1 MALQITVRQCIAKPG
16 RHRVRI
22 DDKTMNTP
30 LVRALALSA
39 LVCSVAACD
48 GGKNKAPPPPPVP
61 EVGVIT
67 LQPKPAQ
74 LYSELPGRVTA
85 TRTAEIRPQ
94 VAGILQKRLFTEG
107 SEVKAGQALYQIDA
121 DAYRAAVGRTR
132 GVLVSAEAQATNT
145 RTIAQRYQTLFERQL
160 ASQQDRD
167 NTRANQ
173 LRAEAD
179 VVAAKAALDAAQ
191 VELDRTR
198 ISAPISGR
206 IGRSQVTEGALVR
219 VAQDAPLAVIQQLD
233 TVNVDVT
240 QSSAELLRLQ
250 RELASGRLQQ
260 DKAVTARV
268 MLTLED
274 GSAYPEAGELR
285 FSEVTVDAGTG
296 SVLLRASFPNP
307 RRELLPGMFVRARV
321 GQAVATQALLVP
333 QAGVS
338 RNARGLPT
346 VLVIGADDMAEERV
360 LTTGRVIDNQ
370 WQVLDGLKAGD
381 RVIVEGLQRAK
392 AGNKV
397 KPVPAGSK
405 PAPGGPPGAPPAGAP
420 SAAPKG

>member
-1 MALQITVRQCIAKPG
+1 MRTIYRTALMGLFAGV
-16 RHRVRI
+16 
-22 DDKTMNTP
+22 
-30 LVRALALSA
+30 LL
-39 LVCSVAACD
+39 AACGD
-48 GGKNKAPPPPPVP
+48 NKPKGPPAPPVP
-61 EVGVIT
+61 EVGIIV
-67 LQPKPAQ
+67 LAPKPAQ

-94 VAGILQKRLFTEG
+94 VAGLLQKRLFTEG
-107 SEVKAGQALYQIDA
+107 AEVKAGQALYQIDA
-121 DAYRAAVGRTR
+121 DAYRAAVGRAR

-145 RTIAQRYQTLFERQL
+145 RTIAQRYQSLFERQL

-173 LRAEAD
+173 LRAEAE
-179 VVAAKAALDAAQ
+179 VVTAKAALDAAQ
-191 VELDRTR
+191 VDLDRTR
-198 ISAPISGR
+198 ITAPISGR
-206 IGRSQVTEGALVR
+206 IGRSQVTEGALVK
-219 VAQDAPLAVIQQLD
+219 VAQDAPLAVVQQLD
-233 TVNVDVT
+233 PVNVDVS

-250 RELASGRLQQ
+250 RELASGRLQP

-268 MLTLED
+268 QLTLED
-274 GSAYPEAGELR
+274 GSPYAEAGEMR

-321 GQAVATQALLVP
+321 GQAVATEALLVP

-346 VLVIGADDMAEERV
+346 ALVVGADDVAEERL
-360 LTTGRVIDNQ
+360 LTVGRVIDNQ

-405 PAPGGPPGAPPAGAP
+405 PAPGGPPGAPGAPGMPAAGAP
-420 SAAPKG
+420 PAAAKG

>member
-1 MALQITVRQCIAKPG
+1 MRTIYRTALMGLFAGV
-16 RHRVRI
+16 
-22 DDKTMNTP
+22 
-30 LVRALALSA
+30 LL
-39 LVCSVAACD
+39 AACGD
-48 GGKNKAPPPPPVP
+48 NKPKGPPAPPVP
-61 EVGVIT
+61 EVGIIV
-67 LQPKPAQ
+67 LAPKPAQ

-94 VAGILQKRLFTEG
+94 VAGLLQKRLFTEG
-107 SEVKAGQALYQIDA
+107 AEVKAGQALYQIDA
-121 DAYRAAVGRTR
+121 DAYRAAVGRAR

-145 RTIAQRYQTLFERQL
+145 RTIAQRYQSLFERQL

-179 VVAAKAALDAAQ
+179 VVTAKAALDAAQ
-191 VELDRTR
+191 VDLDRTR
-198 ISAPISGR
+198 ITAPISGR
-206 IGRSQVTEGALVR
+206 IGRSQVTEGALVK
-219 VAQDAPLAVIQQLD
+219 VAQDAPLAVVQQLD
-233 TVNVDVT
+233 PVNVDVS

-250 RELASGRLQQ
+250 RELASGRLQP

-268 MLTLED
+268 QLTLED
-274 GSAYPEAGELR
+274 GSPYAEAGEMR

-321 GQAVATQALLVP
+321 GQAVATEALLVP

-346 VLVIGADDMAEERV
+346 ALVVGAADVAEERL
-360 LTTGRVIDNQ
+360 LTVGRVIDNQ

-405 PAPGGPPGAPPAGAP
+405 PAPGGPPGAPGAPGMPAAGAP
-420 SAAPKG
+420 PAAAKG

>member
-1 MALQITVRQCIAKPG
+1 
-16 RHRVRI
+16 
-22 DDKTMNTP
+22 MNTP
-30 LVRALALSA
+30 LVRAVALSA

-121 DAYRAAVGRTR
+121 DAYRAAVGRSR
-132 GVLVSAEAQATNT
+132 GVLVSAEAQAANT
-145 RTIAQRYQTLFERQL
+145 RTVAQRYQTLFERQL

-250 RELASGRLQQ
+250 RELASGKLQQ

-321 GQAVATQALLVP
+321 GQAVATEALLVP
-333 QAGVS
+333 QVGVS

-346 VLVIGADDMAEERV
+346 VLVVGADDMAEERV

-381 RVIVEGLQRAK
+381 RVIIEGLQRAK

-405 PAPGGPPGAPPAGAP
+405 PAPGGPPGAPGMPAAGAP
-420 SAAPKG
+420 PAAAKG

>member
-1 MALQITVRQCIAKPG
+1 
-16 RHRVRI
+16 VRI

-48 GGKNKAPPPPPVP
+48 GGKGKAPPPPPVP

-145 RTIAQRYQTLFERQL
+145 RAIAQRYQTLFERQL

-167 NTRANQ
+167 TTRANQ

-321 GQAVATQALLVP
+321 GQAVATEALLVP
-333 QAGVS
+333 QVGVS

-405 PAPGGPPGAPPAGAP
+405 PAPVGPPGAPPAAAP
-420 SAAPKG
+420 PAAPKG

>member
-1 MALQITVRQCIAKPG
+1 
-16 RHRVRI
+16 
-22 DDKTMNTP
+22 MNTP

>member
-1 MALQITVRQCIAKPG
+1 
-16 RHRVRI
+16 
-22 DDKTMNTP
+22 MNTP
-30 LVRALALSA
+30 LVRAVALSA

-121 DAYRAAVGRTR
+121 DTYRAAVGRTR
-132 GVLVSAEAQATNT
+132 GVLVSAEAQAANT

-250 RELASGRLQQ
+250 RELASGKLQQ

-321 GQAVATQALLVP
+321 GQAVATEALLVP

-405 PAPGGPPGAPPAGAP
+405 PAPGGPPGAPPAAAP
-420 SAAPKG
+420 PAAPKG

>member
-1 MALQITVRQCIAKPG
+1 
-16 RHRVRI
+16 
-22 DDKTMNTP
+22 
-30 LVRALALSA
+30 
-39 LVCSVAACD
+39 
-48 GGKNKAPPPPPVP
+48 
-61 EVGVIT
+61 
-67 LQPKPAQ
+67 
-74 LYSELPGRVTA
+74 
-85 TRTAEIRPQ
+85 

-145 RTIAQRYQTLFERQL
+145 RAIAQRYQTLFERQL

-167 NTRANQ
+167 TTRANQ

-321 GQAVATQALLVP
+321 GQAVATEALLVP
-333 QAGVS
+333 QVGVS

-405 PAPGGPPGAPPAGAP
+405 PAPVGPPGAPPAAAP
-420 SAAPKG
+420 PAAPKG

>member
-1 MALQITVRQCIAKPG
+1 
-16 RHRVRI
+16 
-22 DDKTMNTP
+22 MNTP
-30 LVRALALSA
+30 FVRAVALSA

-121 DAYRAAVGRTR
+121 DAYRAAAGRTR

-145 RTIAQRYQTLFERQL
+145 RAIAQRYQTLFERQL

-167 NTRANQ
+167 TTRANQ

-321 GQAVATQALLVP
+321 GQAVATEALLVP
-333 QAGVS
+333 QVGVS

-405 PAPGGPPGAPPAGAP
+405 PAPVGPPGAPPAAAP
-420 SAAPKG
+420 PAAPKG

>member
-1 MALQITVRQCIAKPG
+1 MRGETR

-22 DDKTMNTP
+22 DEKTMNTP

-39 LVCSVAACD
+39 LVCGVAACD
-48 GGKNKAPPPPPVP
+48 GGKGKAPPPPPVP

-121 DAYRAAVGRTR
+121 DAYRAAVGRSR
-132 GVLVSAEAQATNT
+132 GVLVSAEAQAANT

-173 LRAEAD
+173 LRADAD

-321 GQAVATQALLVP
+321 GQAVATEALLVP

-405 PAPGGPPGAPPAGAP
+405 PAPGGPPGAPPAAAP
-420 SAAPKG
+420 PAAPKG

>member
-1 MALQITVRQCIAKPG
+1 
-16 RHRVRI
+16 
-22 DDKTMNTP
+22 MNTP
-30 LVRALALSA
+30 LVRAVALSA

-121 DAYRAAVGRTR
+121 DTYRAAVGRTR
-132 GVLVSAEAQATNT
+132 GVLVSAEAQAANT

-250 RELASGRLQQ
+250 RELASGKLQQ

-321 GQAVATQALLVP
+321 GQAVATEALLVP
-333 QAGVS
+333 QVGVS

-346 VLVIGADDMAEERV
+346 VLVVGADDMAEERV
-360 LTTGRVIDNQ
+360 LMTGRVIDNQ

-405 PAPGGPPGAPPAGAP
+405 PAPVGPPGAPPAAAP
-420 SAAPKG
+420 PAAPKG

>member
-1 MALQITVRQCIAKPG
+1 
-16 RHRVRI
+16 
-22 DDKTMNTP
+22 MNTP
-30 LVRALALSA
+30 LVRAVALSA

-121 DAYRAAVGRTR
+121 DAYRAAVGRSR
-132 GVLVSAEAQATNT
+132 GVLVSAEAQAANT
-145 RTIAQRYQTLFERQL
+145 RTVAQRYQTLFERQL

-250 RELASGRLQQ
+250 RELASGKLQQ

-321 GQAVATQALLVP
+321 GQAVATEALLVP

-405 PAPGGPPGAPPAGAP
+405 PAPGGPPGAPPAAAP
-420 SAAPKG
+420 PAAPKG

>member
-1 MALQITVRQCIAKPG
+1 MRTIYRTALMGLFAGV
-16 RHRVRI
+16 
-22 DDKTMNTP
+22 
-30 LVRALALSA
+30 LL
-39 LVCSVAACD
+39 AACGD
-48 GGKNKAPPPPPVP
+48 NKPKGPPAPPVP
-61 EVGVIT
+61 EVGIIV
-67 LQPKPAQ
+67 LAPKPAQ

-94 VAGILQKRLFTEG
+94 VAGLLQKRLFTEG
-107 SEVKAGQALYQIDA
+107 AEVKAGQALYQIDA
-121 DAYRAAVGRTR
+121 DAYRAAVGRAR

-145 RTIAQRYQTLFERQL
+145 RTIAQRYQSLFERQL

-167 NTRANQ
+167 NSRANQ

-179 VVAAKAALDAAQ
+179 VVTAKAALDAAQ
-191 VELDRTR
+191 VDLDRTR
-198 ISAPISGR
+198 ITAPISGR
-206 IGRSQVTEGALVR
+206 IGRSQVTEGALVK
-219 VAQDAPLAVIQQLD
+219 VAQDAPLAVVQQLD
-233 TVNVDVT
+233 PVNVDVS

-250 RELASGRLQQ
+250 RELASGRLQP

-268 MLTLED
+268 QLTLED
-274 GSAYPEAGELR
+274 GSPYAEAGEMR

-321 GQAVATQALLVP
+321 GQAVATEALLVP

-346 VLVIGADDMAEERV
+346 ALVVGADDVAEERL
-360 LTTGRVIDNQ
+360 LTVGRVIDNQ

-405 PAPGGPPGAPPAGAP
+405 PAPGGPPGAPGAPGMPAAGAP
-420 SAAPKG
+420 PAAAKG

>member
-1 MALQITVRQCIAKPG
+1 MRTIYRTALMGLFAGV
-16 RHRVRI
+16 
-22 DDKTMNTP
+22 
-30 LVRALALSA
+30 LL
-39 LVCSVAACD
+39 AACGD
-48 GGKNKAPPPPPVP
+48 NKPKGPPAPPVP
-61 EVGVIT
+61 EVGIIV
-67 LQPKPAQ
+67 LAPKPAQ

-94 VAGILQKRLFTEG
+94 VAGLLQKSLFTEG
-107 SEVKAGQALYQIDA
+107 AEVKAGQALYQIDA
-121 DAYRAAVGRTR
+121 DAYRAAVGRAR

-145 RTIAQRYQTLFERQL
+145 RTIAQRYQSLFERQL

-179 VVAAKAALDAAQ
+179 VVTAKAALDAAQ

-198 ISAPISGR
+198 ITSPISGR
-206 IGRSQVTEGALVR
+206 IGRSQVTEGALVK
-219 VAQDAPLAVIQQLD
+219 VAQDAPLAVVQQLD
-233 TVNVDVT
+233 TVNVDVS

-250 RELASGRLQQ
+250 RELASGRLQH

-274 GSAYPEAGELR
+274 GSPYAEAGEMR

-321 GQAVATQALLVP
+321 GQAVATEALLVP

-346 VLVIGADDMAEERV
+346 ALVVGADDVAEERL
-360 LTTGRVIDNQ
+360 LTVGRVIDNQ

-405 PAPGGPPGAPPAGAP
+405 PAPGGPPGAPGAPGMPAAGAP
-420 SAAPKG
+420 PAAAKG

>member
-1 MALQITVRQCIAKPG
+1 MRTMYRTALMGLTAGV
-16 RHRVRI
+16 
-22 DDKTMNTP
+22 
-30 LVRALALSA
+30 LL
-39 LVCSVAACD
+39 AACGD
-48 GGKNKAPPPPPVP
+48 NKPKGPPTPPVP
-61 EVGVIT
+61 EVGVIV

-94 VAGILQKRLFTEG
+94 VAGILQKRLFIEG
-107 SEVKAGQALYQIDA
+107 AEVKAGQALYQIDA
-121 DAYRAAVGRTR
+121 DAYRAVVGRAR
-132 GVLVSAEAQATNT
+132 GALVSAEAQATNT
-145 RTIAQRYQTLFERQL
+145 RTIAQRYQSLFERQL

-179 VVAAKAALDAAQ
+179 VVTAKAALDAAQ

-198 ISAPISGR
+198 ITSPISGR
-206 IGRSQVTEGALVR
+206 IGRSQVTEGALVK
-219 VAQDAPLAVIQQLD
+219 VAQDAPLAVVQQLD
-233 TVNVDVT
+233 TVNVDVS

-274 GSAYPEAGELR
+274 GSVYAEAGEMR
-285 FSEVTVDAGTG
+285 FSEVTVDTGTG
-296 SVLLRASFPNP
+296 SVLLRATFPNP

-321 GQAVATQALLVP
+321 GQAVATEALLVP
-333 QAGVS
+333 QVGVS

-346 VLVIGADDMAEERV
+346 VLVIGADDVAEERL
-360 LTTGRVIDNQ
+360 LTVGRVIDNQ

-405 PAPGGPPGAPPAGAP
+405 PAPGGPPGAPPAGTPAAGAP
-420 SAAPKG
+420 PAAPKG

>member
-1 MALQITVRQCIAKPG
+1 MRTMYRTALMGLTAGV
-16 RHRVRI
+16 
-22 DDKTMNTP
+22 
-30 LVRALALSA
+30 LL
-39 LVCSVAACD
+39 AACGD
-48 GGKNKAPPPPPVP
+48 NKPKGPPTPPVP
-61 EVGVIT
+61 EVGVIV

-74 LYSELPGRVTA
+74 LYTELPGRVTA

-107 SEVKAGQALYQIDA
+107 AEVKAGQALYQIDA
-121 DAYRAAVGRTR
+121 DAYRAVVGRAR
-132 GVLVSAEAQATNT
+132 GALVSAEAQATNT
-145 RTIAQRYQTLFERQL
+145 RAIAQRYQSLFERQL

-191 VELDRTR
+191 VDLDRTR
-198 ISAPISGR
+198 ITSPISGR
-206 IGRSQVTEGALVR
+206 IGRSQVTEGALVK
-219 VAQDAPLAVIQQLD
+219 VAQDAPLAVVQQLD
-233 TVNVDVT
+233 PVNVDVS

-250 RELASGRLQQ
+250 RELASGRLQS

-274 GSAYPEAGELR
+274 GSAYAEAGEMR

-321 GQAVATQALLVP
+321 GQAVAAEALLVP

-346 VLVIGADDMAEERV
+346 VLVVGADDMAEERL
-360 LTTGRVIDNQ
+360 LTVGRVIDNQ

-405 PAPGGPPGAPPAGAP
+405 PAPGGAPGGPPGAPAP
-420 SAAPKG
+420 AAPPAAAKG

>member
-1 MALQITVRQCIAKPG
+1 
-16 RHRVRI
+16 
-22 DDKTMNTP
+22 MNTP
-30 LVRALALSA
+30 LVRAVALSA

-121 DAYRAAVGRTR
+121 DAYRAAVGRSR
-132 GVLVSAEAQATNT
+132 GVLVSAEAQAANT

-321 GQAVATQALLVP
+321 GQAVATEALLVP

-405 PAPGGPPGAPPAGAP
+405 PAPVGPPGAPPAAAP
-420 SAAPKG
+420 PAAPKG

>member
-1 MALQITVRQCIAKPG
+1 
-16 RHRVRI
+16 
-22 DDKTMNTP
+22 MNTVV
-30 LVRALALSA
+30 VRAAAL
-39 LVCSVAACD
+39 LVVLSGVTACD
-48 GGKNKAPPPPPVP
+48 GLKAKAPPAPPPPP
-61 EVGVIT
+61 EVGVMT
-67 LQPKPAQ
+67 LQPRAAQ
-74 LYSELPGRVTA
+74 LYIELPGRVTA

-121 DAYRAAVGRTR
+121 DAYRAAAGRAR
-132 GVLVSAEAQATNT
+132 GVLASAEAQAANT
-145 RTIAQRYQTLFERQL
+145 RTIAQRYQNLFERQL

-191 VELDRTR
+191 VDLDRTR
-198 ISAPISGR
+198 ITAPISGR
-206 IGRSQVTEGALVR
+206 IGRSQITEGALVR

-250 RELASGRLQQ
+250 RELASGTLQQ

-268 MLTLED
+268 MVTLED

-333 QAGVS
+333 QAAVS
-338 RNARGLPT
+338 RNARGQPT
-346 VLVIGADDMAEERV
+346 VLVVGDQDIAEERV
-360 LTTGRVIDNQ
+360 LTTGRVVDNH
-370 WQVLDGLKAGD
+370 WQVLAGLKAGD

-392 AGNKV
+392 AGN
-397 KPVPAGSK
+397 PVRPA
-405 PAPGGPPGAPPAGAP
+405 PAGAKP
-420 SAAPKG
+420 AVPKA

>member
-1 MALQITVRQCIAKPG
+1 MRTIYRTALMGLFAGV
-16 RHRVRI
+16 
-22 DDKTMNTP
+22 
-30 LVRALALSA
+30 LL
-39 LVCSVAACD
+39 AACGD
-48 GGKNKAPPPPPVP
+48 NKPKGPPAPPVP
-61 EVGVIT
+61 EVGIIV
-67 LQPKPAQ
+67 LAPKPAQ

-94 VAGILQKRLFTEG
+94 VAGLLQKRLFTEG
-107 SEVKAGQALYQIDA
+107 AEVKAGQALYQIDA
-121 DAYRAAVGRTR
+121 DAYRAAVGRAR

-145 RTIAQRYQTLFERQL
+145 RTIAQRYQSLFERQL

-179 VVAAKAALDAAQ
+179 VVTAKAALDAAQ
-191 VELDRTR
+191 VDLERTR
-198 ISAPISGR
+198 ITAPLSGR
-206 IGRSQVTEGALVR
+206 IGRSQVTEGALVK
-219 VAQDAPLAVIQQLD
+219 VAQDAPLAVVQQLD
-233 TVNVDVT
+233 PVNVGVS

-250 RELASGRLQQ
+250 RELASGRLQP

-268 MLTLED
+268 QLTLED
-274 GSAYPEAGELR
+274 GSPYAEAGEMR

-321 GQAVATQALLVP
+321 GQAVATEALLVP

-346 VLVIGADDMAEERV
+346 ALVVGADDVAEERL
-360 LTTGRVIDNQ
+360 LTVGRVIDNQ

-405 PAPGGPPGAPPAGAP
+405 PAPGGPPGAPGAPGMPAAGAP
-420 SAAPKG
+420 PAAAKG

>member
-1 MALQITVRQCIAKPG
+1 MRTIYRTALMGLFAGV
-16 RHRVRI
+16 
-22 DDKTMNTP
+22 
-30 LVRALALSA
+30 LL
-39 LVCSVAACD
+39 AACGD
-48 GGKNKAPPPPPVP
+48 NKPKGPPAPPVP
-61 EVGVIT
+61 EVGIIV
-67 LQPKPAQ
+67 LAPKPAQ

-94 VAGILQKRLFTEG
+94 VAGLLQKRLFTEG
-107 SEVKAGQALYQIDA
+107 AEVKAGQALYQIDA
-121 DAYRAAVGRTR
+121 DAYRAAVGRAR

-145 RTIAQRYQTLFERQL
+145 RTIAQRYQSLFERQL

-179 VVAAKAALDAAQ
+179 VVTAKAALDAAQ
-191 VELDRTR
+191 VDLDRTR
-198 ISAPISGR
+198 ITAPISGR
-206 IGRSQVTEGALVR
+206 IGRSQVTEGALVK
-219 VAQDAPLAVIQQLD
+219 VAQDAPLAVVQQLD
-233 TVNVDVT
+233 PVNVDVS

-250 RELASGRLQQ
+250 RELASGRLQP

-268 MLTLED
+268 QLTLED
-274 GSAYPEAGELR
+274 GSPYAEAGEMR

-321 GQAVATQALLVP
+321 GQAVATEALLVP

-346 VLVIGADDMAEERV
+346 ALVVGADDVAEERL
-360 LTTGRVIDNQ
+360 LTVGRVIDNQ

-405 PAPGGPPGAPPAGAP
+405 PAPGGPPGAPGAPGMPAAGAP
-420 SAAPKG
+420 PAAAKG

>member
-1 MALQITVRQCIAKPG
+1 VL
-16 RHRVRI
+16 
-22 DDKTMNTP
+22 
-30 LVRALALSA
+30 L
-39 LVCSVAACD
+39 AACGD
-48 GGKNKAPPPPPVP
+48 NKPKGPPTPPVP
-61 EVGVIT
+61 EVGVIV

-94 VAGILQKRLFTEG
+94 VAGILQKRLFIEG
-107 SEVKAGQALYQIDA
+107 AEVKAGQALYQIDA
-121 DAYRAAVGRTR
+121 DAYRAVVGRAR
-132 GVLVSAEAQATNT
+132 GALVSAEAQATNT
-145 RTIAQRYQTLFERQL
+145 RTIAQRYQSLFERQL

-179 VVAAKAALDAAQ
+179 VVTAKAALDAAQ

-198 ISAPISGR
+198 ITSPISGR
-206 IGRSQVTEGALVR
+206 IGRSQVTEGALVK
-219 VAQDAPLAVIQQLD
+219 VAQDAPLAVVQQLD
-233 TVNVDVT
+233 TVNVDVS

-274 GSAYPEAGELR
+274 GSVYAEAGEMR
-285 FSEVTVDAGTG
+285 FSEVTVDTGTG
-296 SVLLRASFPNP
+296 SVLLRATFPNP

-321 GQAVATQALLVP
+321 GQAVATEALLVP
-333 QAGVS
+333 QVGVS

-346 VLVIGADDMAEERV
+346 VLVIGADDVAEERL
-360 LTTGRVIDNQ
+360 LTVGRVIDNQ

-405 PAPGGPPGAPPAGAP
+405 PAPGGPPGAPPAGTPAAGAP
-420 SAAPKG
+420 PAAPKG

>member
-1 MALQITVRQCIAKPG
+1 
-16 RHRVRI
+16 
-22 DDKTMNTP
+22 MNTP
-30 LVRALALSA
+30 LVRAVALSA

-121 DAYRAAVGRTR
+121 DTYRAAVGRTR
-132 GVLVSAEAQATNT
+132 GVLVSAEAQAANT

-250 RELASGRLQQ
+250 RELASGKLQQ

-321 GQAVATQALLVP
+321 GQAVATEALLVP

-405 PAPGGPPGAPPAGAP
+405 PAPVGPPGAPPAAAP
-420 SAAPKG
+420 PAAPKG

>member
-1 MALQITVRQCIAKPG
+1 
-16 RHRVRI
+16 
-22 DDKTMNTP
+22 MNTP
-30 LVRALALSA
+30 LVRVLALSA

>member
-1 MALQITVRQCIAKPG
+1 
-16 RHRVRI
+16 VRI

>member
-1 MALQITVRQCIAKPG
+1 MRTMYRTALMGLTAGV
-16 RHRVRI
+16 
-22 DDKTMNTP
+22 
-30 LVRALALSA
+30 LL
-39 LVCSVAACD
+39 AACGD
-48 GGKNKAPPPPPVP
+48 NKPKGPPTPPVP
-61 EVGVIT
+61 EVGVIV

-74 LYSELPGRVTA
+74 LFSELPGRVTA

-107 SEVKAGQALYQIDA
+107 AEVKAGQALYQIDA
-121 DAYRAAVGRTR
+121 DAYRAVVGRAR
-132 GVLVSAEAQATNT
+132 GALVSAEAQAANT
-145 RTIAQRYQTLFERQL
+145 RAIAQRYQSLFERQL

-191 VELDRTR
+191 VDLDRTR
-198 ISAPISGR
+198 ITSPISGR
-206 IGRSQVTEGALVR
+206 IGRSQVTEGALVK
-219 VAQDAPLAVIQQLD
+219 VAQDAPLAVVQQLD
-233 TVNVDVT
+233 PVNVDVS

-250 RELASGRLQQ
+250 RELASGRLQS

-274 GSAYPEAGELR
+274 GSAYAEAGEMR

-321 GQAVATQALLVP
+321 GQAVAAEALLVP

-346 VLVIGADDMAEERV
+346 VLVVGADDIAEERL
-360 LTTGRVIDNQ
+360 LTVGRVIDNQ

-397 KPVPAGSK
+397 KPVPAGAK
-405 PAPGGPPGAPPAGAP
+405 PAPGGAPGGPPGAPAP
-420 SAAPKG
+420 AAPPAAAKG

>member
-1 MALQITVRQCIAKPG
+1 MRTIYRTALMGLFAGV
-16 RHRVRI
+16 
-22 DDKTMNTP
+22 
-30 LVRALALSA
+30 LL
-39 LVCSVAACD
+39 AACGD
-48 GGKNKAPPPPPVP
+48 NKPKGPPAPPVP
-61 EVGVIT
+61 EVGIIV
-67 LQPKPAQ
+67 LAPKPAQ

-94 VAGILQKRLFTEG
+94 VAGLLQKRLFTEG
-107 SEVKAGQALYQIDA
+107 AEVKAGQALYQIDA
-121 DAYRAAVGRTR
+121 DAYRAAVGRAR

-145 RTIAQRYQTLFERQL
+145 RTIAQRYQSLFERQL

-167 NTRANQ
+167 NTRATQ

-179 VVAAKAALDAAQ
+179 VVTAKAALDAAQ
-191 VELDRTR
+191 VDLDRTR
-198 ISAPISGR
+198 ITAPISGR
-206 IGRSQVTEGALVR
+206 IGRSQVTEGALVK
-219 VAQDAPLAVIQQLD
+219 VAQDAPLAVVQQLD
-233 TVNVDVT
+233 PVNVDVS

-250 RELASGRLQQ
+250 RELASGRLQP

-268 MLTLED
+268 QLTLED
-274 GSAYPEAGELR
+274 GSPYAEAGEMR

-321 GQAVATQALLVP
+321 GQAVATEALLVP

-346 VLVIGADDMAEERV
+346 ALVVGADDVAEERL
-360 LTTGRVIDNQ
+360 LTVGRVIDNQ

-405 PAPGGPPGAPPAGAP
+405 PAPGGPPGAPGAPGMPAAGAP
-420 SAAPKG
+420 PAAAKG

>member
-1 MALQITVRQCIAKPG
+1 
-16 RHRVRI
+16 
-22 DDKTMNTP
+22 MNTF
-30 LVRALALSA
+30 LVRAVALSA
-39 LVCSVAACD
+39 VLGCVAACD

-61 EVGVIT
+61 EVGVIA

-74 LYSELPGRVTA
+74 LYTELPGRVTA
-85 TRTAEIRPQ
+85 VRTAEIRPQ
-94 VAGILQKRLFTEG
+94 VAGILQKRLFVEG

-121 DAYRAAVGRTR
+121 DAYRAAVGRAR
-132 GVLVSAEAQATNT
+132 GALASAEAQAANT
-145 RTIAQRYQTLFERQL
+145 RAIAQRYQTLFERQL

-173 LRAEAD
+173 LRADAD

-191 VELDRTR
+191 VDLDRTR
-198 ISAPISGR
+198 ITAPISGR
-206 IGRSQVTEGALVR
+206 IGRSQVTEGALVK
-219 VAQDAPLAVIQQLD
+219 VAQDAALAVVQQLD
-233 TVNVDVT
+233 AVNVDVT

-250 RELASGRLQQ
+250 REVARGALQQ

-333 QAGVS
+333 QAAVS

-346 VLVIGADDMAEERV
+346 VLVVGDGDVAEEHV
-360 LTTGRVIDNQ
+360 LVTGRVIDNQ
-370 WQVLDGLKAGD
+370 WQVIEGLKAGD

-392 AGNKV
+392 AGNKI
-397 KPVPAGSK
+397 KPVPAGVK
-405 PAPGGPPGAPPAGAP
+405 P
-420 SAAPKG
+420 AAPKG

>member
-1 MALQITVRQCIAKPG
+1 MRTMYRTALMCLTAGFV
-16 RHRVRI
+16 
-22 DDKTMNTP
+22 
-30 LVRALALSA
+30 L
-39 LVCSVAACD
+39 AACGD
-48 GGKNKAPPPPPVP
+48 NKPKGPPAPPVP
-61 EVGVIT
+61 EVGVIV

-107 SEVKAGQALYQIDA
+107 AEVKAGQALYQIDA
-121 DAYRAAVGRTR
+121 DAYRAAVGRAR
-132 GVLVSAEAQATNT
+132 GALVSAEAQATNT
-145 RTIAQRYQTLFERQL
+145 RAIAQRYQSLFERQL

-179 VVAAKAALDAAQ
+179 VVTAKAALDAAQ

-198 ISAPISGR
+198 ITSPISGR
-206 IGRSQVTEGALVR
+206 IGRSQVTEGALVK
-219 VAQDAPLAVIQQLD
+219 VAQDAPLAVVQQLD
-233 TVNVDVT
+233 TVNVDVS

-274 GSAYPEAGELR
+274 GSAYAEAGEMR

-296 SVLLRASFPNP
+296 SVLLRATFPNP

-321 GQAVATQALLVP
+321 GQAVATEALLVP
-333 QAGVS
+333 QVGVS

-346 VLVIGADDMAEERV
+346 VLVVGADDMAEERL
-360 LTTGRVIDNQ
+360 LTVGRVIDNQ

-405 PAPGGPPGAPPAGAP
+405 PAPGGPPGAPPAAAP
-420 SAAPKG
+420 PAAPKG

>member
-1 MALQITVRQCIAKPG
+1 
-16 RHRVRI
+16 
-22 DDKTMNTP
+22 MNTP
-30 LVRALALSA
+30 LVRAVALSA

-132 GVLVSAEAQATNT
+132 GVLVSAEAQAANT

-250 RELASGRLQQ
+250 RELASGKLQQ

-321 GQAVATQALLVP
+321 GQAVATEALLVP
-333 QAGVS
+333 QVGVS

-346 VLVIGADDMAEERV
+346 VLVVGADDMAEERV

-381 RVIVEGLQRAK
+381 RVIIEGLQRAK

-405 PAPGGPPGAPPAGAP
+405 PAPGGPPGAPPAAAP
-420 SAAPKG
+420 PAAPKG

>member
-1 MALQITVRQCIAKPG
+1 M
-16 RHRVRI
+16 
-22 DDKTMNTP
+22 
-30 LVRALALSA
+30 
-39 LVCSVAACD
+39 
-48 GGKNKAPPPPPVP
+48 
-61 EVGVIT
+61 T
-67 LQPKPAQ
+67 LQPRPAQ
-74 LYSELPGRVTA
+74 LYIELPGRVSA

-107 SEVKAGQALYQIDA
+107 SEVKAGQELYQIDA
-121 DAYRAAVGRTR
+121 DAYRAAVGRAR
-132 GVLVSAEAQATNT
+132 GVLASAEAQAANT
-145 RTIAQRYQTLFERQL
+145 RTIAQRYQNLFERQL

-191 VELDRTR
+191 VDLDRTR
-198 ISAPISGR
+198 ITAPISGR
-206 IGRSQVTEGALVR
+206 IGRSQLTEGALVR

-250 RELASGRLQQ
+250 RELASGTLQQ

-333 QAGVS
+333 QAAVS
-338 RNARGLPT
+338 RNARGQPT
-346 VLVIGADDMAEERV
+346 VLVVGDQDIAEERV
-360 LTTGRVIDNQ
+360 LTTGRVVDNH
-370 WQVLDGLKAGD
+370 WQVLAGLKAGD

-392 AGNKV
+392 AGN
-397 KPVPAGSK
+397 PVRPA
-405 PAPGGPPGAPPAGAP
+405 PAGAKP
-420 SAAPKG
+420 AAPKG

>member
-1 MALQITVRQCIAKPG
+1 
-16 RHRVRI
+16 
-22 DDKTMNTP
+22 MNTP

-39 LVCSVAACD
+39 LVCSFAACD

-132 GVLVSAEAQATNT
+132 GVLVSAEAQAANT
-145 RTIAQRYQTLFERQL
+145 RTIAQRYQTLFDRQL

-338 RNARGLPT
+338 RNERGLPT